1 MDDSNKKEF
10 ATLYYS
16 MGEYYEKTVSTN
28 LLLMFFSD
36 LSQFTIDEVKEGARL
51 HRMDAKQGSFFPK
64 PPDIIRHIKS
74 ASVSTEDK
82 AMLAWGQIMQE
93 LRKHGA
99 WGPLELDDKQ
109 AIAAL
114 KAVHTW
120 KDFCAMPEKDLTW
133 AKKEFIANYRTY
145 ENTPLELL
153 PSSLPGLVQL
163 HEHKNQEKEA
173 YAKITSG
180 IDSFRAKLITNNK
193 G

>member
-36 LSQFTIDEVKEGARL
+36 LSQFTIEQVKEGARL

-64 PPDIIRHIKS
+64 PPDIIRHIGS
-74 ASVSTEDK
+74 ANVTTEDK
-82 AMLAWGQIMQE
+82 ATLAWSQIIREM
-93 LRKHGA
+93 RKHGA
-99 WGPLELDDKQ
+99 YDPLELDDKQ
-109 AIAAL
+109 ALAAVA
-114 KAVHTW
+114 AVKSW
-120 KDFCAMPEKDLTW
+120 KDLCAMPEKDLTW
-133 AKKEFIANYRTY
+133 AKKEFMANYVTY

-163 HEHKNQEKEA
+163 QEHKNEEKEA
-173 YAKITSG
+173 YAKITNG
-180 IDSFRAKLITNNK
+180 IDDYRAKLKHKT
-193 G
+193 

>member
-36 LSQFTIDEVKEGARL
+36 LSKFTIEQVKEGARL

-64 PPDIIRHIKS
+64 PPDIIRHIGS
-74 ASVSTEDK
+74 ASFSAEDK
-82 AMLAWGQIMQE
+82 ATLAWNQIIREM
-93 LRKHGA
+93 RKHGA
-99 WGPLELDDKQ
+99 YDPLELDDKQ
-109 AIAAL
+109 ALAAIAAV
-114 KAVHTW
+114 KSW
-120 KDFCAMPEKDLTW
+120 KDLCAMPEKDLTW
-133 AKKEFIANYRTY
+133 AKKEFMANYITY

-163 HEHKNQEKEA
+163 QEHKNDEKDA
-173 YAKITSG
+173 YARLQSG
-180 IDSFRAKLITNNK
+180 VSEYKAKLKHKVN
-193 G
+193 